1 MEKKHWNRW
10 IIGFTELFVKEKT
23 VNLSFAK
30 FH

>member
-1 MEKKHWNRW
+1 MGKKHWNRW